1 MSNQFK
7 DMIVNLDFL
16 VHTLSAYTD
25 PEIIST
31 QDEIITYVN
40 HTAKLSCIIQHRN
53 RQHVS
58 VGDRPIE
65 WFHREI

>member
-1 MSNQFK
+1 
-7 DMIVNLDFL
+7 MIVNLDFL

-65 WFHREI
+65 